1 MKKRKVLAAVMA
13 LLMAVMLAACSS
25 SSSEVTSGGNGA
37 TFKLKNL
44 PKNEFVETQAKFN
57 FDDAV
62 ITVELEGGTVDIEI
76 IDIVPDEG
84 DTDSYTEMGT
94 LYEGKDLADG
104 EVIEVSGVRTNVIVR
119 VYGGDATGTVTIA
132 QKE

>member
-1 MKKRKVLAAVMA
+1 M
-13 LLMAVMLAACSS
+13 
-25 SSSEVTSGGNGA
+25 
-37 TFKLKNL
+37 KNL

-132 QKE
+132 PKE

>member
-104 EVIEVSGVRTNVIVR
+104 EVVEVSGVRTNVIVR

-132 QKE
+132 PKE

>member
-44 PKNEFVETQAKFN
+44 PKNEVVETQAKFN
-57 FDDAV
+57 CDDAV

-132 QKE
+132 PKE

>member
-13 LLMAVMLAACSS
+13 LLMAVMLAACS

-132 QKE
+132 PRE

>member
-37 TFKLKNL
+37 PFNLKNL

-94 LYEGKDLADG
+94 LYEGKELADG

-132 QKE
+132 PKE

>member
-1 MKKRKVLAAVMA
+1 MSEIDNEKEVLKVIYNTLDQKKG
-13 LLMAVMLAACSS
+13 
-25 SSSEVTSGGNGA
+25 E
-37 TFKLKNL
+37 
-44 PKNEFVETQAKFN
+44 
-57 FDDAV
+57 
-62 ITVELEGGTVDIEI
+62 DIEI

>member
-104 EVIEVSGVRTNVIVR
+104 EVIEDSGVRTNVIVR
-119 VYGGDATGTVTIA
+119 VYGGDATGTFTIA
-132 QKE
+132 PKE

>member
-76 IDIVPDEG
+76 IDIVPDEE